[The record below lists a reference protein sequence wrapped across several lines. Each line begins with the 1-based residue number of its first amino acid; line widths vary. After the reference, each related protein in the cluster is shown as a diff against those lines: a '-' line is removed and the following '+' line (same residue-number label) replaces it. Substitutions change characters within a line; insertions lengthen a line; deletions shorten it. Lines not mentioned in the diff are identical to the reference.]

1 MLLSVH
7 SSADIQ
13 TNAQILMKPLDMSYL
28 LRDLMN
34 VCLTLIKDALSS

>member
-13 TNAQILMKPLDMSYL
+13 TNAQVFNETIGYVLSTE
-28 LRDLMN
+28 RFN
-34 VCLTLIKDALSS
+34 ECLFDFY